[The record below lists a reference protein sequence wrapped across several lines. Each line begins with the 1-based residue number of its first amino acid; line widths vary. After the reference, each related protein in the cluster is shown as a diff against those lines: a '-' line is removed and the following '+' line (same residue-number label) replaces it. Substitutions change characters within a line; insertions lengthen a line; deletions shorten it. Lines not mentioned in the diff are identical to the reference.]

1 MAKLYKRLP
10 KLRGPEG
17 IRSHVAAAPPAAG
30 LHRDANQ
37 RDLHVTLASCVRRSV
52 WPDMRA
58 ANSRDVD
65 PIRGNPFKAL
75 VESGEEVP
83 GQVITLNLAAL
94 RNVRGSRSASH
105 CSIRIIAL
113 GTGQALTITAEPV
126 MADPTPL
133 VQQTNIPE
141 PARLLG
147 YAGLIPFFGLAGL
160 SGFLSEPHA
169 SMAQAWLTGYGAVI
183 LSFMGGCRWGFAA
196 AGLGDGPS
204 FAPLAISVLPSL
216 YGWAVVSA
224 LPFTPA
230 ALALAV
236 GFFALYVA
244 DVRLTRE
251 RGAPVWWR
259 ALRLPLSA
267 GAAGALVLAAGL
279 ALLG

>member
-1 MAKLYKRLP
+1 
-10 KLRGPEG
+10 
-17 IRSHVAAAPPAAG
+17 
-30 LHRDANQ
+30 
-37 RDLHVTLASCVRRSV
+37 
-52 WPDMRA
+52 
-58 ANSRDVD
+58 
-65 PIRGNPFKAL
+65 
-75 VESGEEVP
+75 
-83 GQVITLNLAAL
+83 
-94 RNVRGSRSASH
+94 
-105 CSIRIIAL
+105 
-113 GTGQALTITAEPV
+113 